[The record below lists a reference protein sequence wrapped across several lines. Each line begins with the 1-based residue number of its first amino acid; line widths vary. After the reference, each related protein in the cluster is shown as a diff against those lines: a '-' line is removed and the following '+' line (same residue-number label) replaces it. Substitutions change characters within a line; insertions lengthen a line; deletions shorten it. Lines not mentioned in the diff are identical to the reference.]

1 MSIWIKI
8 CGNTSLEDALVAVE
22 AGVPADRSSSVGW
35 EAGVPTDRSSSVGW
49 KAGVPTD
56 RSSSVGWKA
65 GADAVGFVFAP
76 SPRRVTPAE
85 VAAITPHLPATVEKI
100 GVFVDA
106 GLEEIVSTVQ
116 LCGLTGVQL
125 HFDVESE
132 LPARLHQRLG
142 PEVRILR
149 VIHFCAETAEQHAA
163 QIAKYDQDPHVD
175 AVLVDSRTATAIGGT
190 GVAFD
195 WEAARA
201 TLFQDAIACK
211 RIAAGGLTPAN
222 VAEAIAMLR
231 PWGVDAVSGVET
243 APGRKDPAKVREF
256 IRRARSGNPAS

>member
-22 AGVPADRSSSVGW
+22 AGVP
-35 EAGVPTDRSSSVGW
+35 TDRSSSVGW
-49 KAGVPTD
+49 KTGVPTD
-56 RSSSVGWKA
+56 RSSSMGWEA

-85 VAAITPHLPATVEKI
+85 VAAITPHLPPSVEKI

-106 GLEEIVSTVQ
+106 ALEEIVSTVQ
-116 LCGLTGVQL
+116 FCGLTGVQL
-125 HFDVESE
+125 HFDAEPE
-132 LPARLHQRLG
+132 LPARLHERLG

-149 VIHFCAETAEQHAA
+149 VIHFSAESAGQHAA

-175 AVLVDSRTATAIGGT
+175 AVLVDSRTVTAIGGT

-195 WEAARA
+195 WDAARTA
-201 TLFQDAIACK
+201 LFRGSRACK

-222 VAEAIAMLR
+222 VAEAISALR
-231 PWGVDAVSGVET
+231 PWGVDAVSGVEA

-256 IRRARSGNPAS
+256 IRRARSGNPTS

>member
-1 MSIWIKI
+1 MSVWIKI
-8 CGNTSLEDALVAVE
+8 CGNTSLEDALLAAE
-22 AGVPADRSSSVGW
+22 
-35 EAGVPTDRSSSVGW
+35 
-49 KAGVPTD
+49 
-56 RSSSVGWKA
+56 A

-85 VAAITPHLPATVEKI
+85 AAAITPHLPAAIEKI

-106 GLEEIVSTVQ
+106 ALEEIVSTVQ

-125 HFDVESE
+125 HFDAEHE
-132 LPARLHQRLG
+132 LPARLHEQLG

-149 VIHFCAETAEQHAA
+149 VIHFSAETAGQHAA
-163 QIAKYDQDPHVD
+163 QIAAYDQNPHVD
-175 AVLVDSRTATAIGGT
+175 AVLVDSRTVTAIGGT
-190 GVAFD
+190 GVAFA
-195 WEAARA
+195 WEAARE
-201 TLFQDAIACK
+201 TLFQVAKGK

-222 VAEAIAMLR
+222 VAEAIATLR
-231 PWGVDAVSGVET
+231 PWGVDAVSGVEA